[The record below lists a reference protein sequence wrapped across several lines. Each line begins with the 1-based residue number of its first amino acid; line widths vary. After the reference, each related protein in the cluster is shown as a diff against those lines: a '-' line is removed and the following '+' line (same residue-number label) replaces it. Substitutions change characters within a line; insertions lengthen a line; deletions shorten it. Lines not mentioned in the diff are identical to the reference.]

1 MRPYMSLDQPWC
13 FGLSCRKEGDEKL
26 KAAWR
31 LLKAQQKK
39 HKRRKRGAAAAKA
52 AGAPA
57 VSVGGRLGGRGTS
70 QSGRP
75 TVSVDGLGTAAPTE
89 IPVRSSSPP
98 PPPDEFSEHHLAL
111 QLARRVRGQAAVV
124 G

>member
-1 MRPYMSLDQPWC
+1 LRPYMSLDQPWC

-31 LLKAQQKK
+31 LQKAQQKK
-39 HKRRKRGAAAAKA
+39 HKRRKRGTAAAKA
-52 AGAPA
+52 GTA
-57 VSVGGRLGGRGTS
+57 VSVGGRFGGRGVS
-70 QSGRP
+70 ESGRP
-75 TVSVDGLGTAAPTE
+75 TVSVDGSDTAAPTGTR
-89 IPVRSSSPP
+89 VQSSSPPP